1 MRWLAARAPEGSIRR
16 LAVKAAGDKSVD
28 DSRQRAFT
36 KAGVGQ

>member
-1 MRWLAARAPEGSIRR
+1 

-28 DSRQRAFT
+28 DSRQSAFT